1 MATDTTKCTFLDLSA
16 LLFWICLR
24 CLLGPTLWGS
34 TNRDMAAAI
43 ARNVP
48 KRGPTECHNADDLR
62 NNVPLR
68 DTH

>member
-1 MATDTTKCTFLDLSA
+1 MHFSGSVCAPFLDLSA
-16 LLFWICLR
+16 
-24 CLLGPTLWGS
+24 LLGPTLWGS
-34 TNRDMAAAI
+34 THRDMAAAM

-68 DTH
+68 NNDY